1 MMQYVALL
9 PLACM
14 LLLHAPDGSGLSIE
28 SDAITAVRPIT
39 PHWTPH
45 IAANARAV
53 VYTGGASSG
62 GFAVVESRAEV
73 LRRIGECK

>member
-1 MMQYVALL
+1 MKQVAAMLSL
-9 PLACM
+9 GCM

-28 SDAITAVRPIT
+28 SDAITAVRPLAA
-39 PHWTPH
+39 PHAPH
-45 IAANARAV
+45 VAAGAAAV
-53 VYTGGASSG
+53 IYMGGASSG